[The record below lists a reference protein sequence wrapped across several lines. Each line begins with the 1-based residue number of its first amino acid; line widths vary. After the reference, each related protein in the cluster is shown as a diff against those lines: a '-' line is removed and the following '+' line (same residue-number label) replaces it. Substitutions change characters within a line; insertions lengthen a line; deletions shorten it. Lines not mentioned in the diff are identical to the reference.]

1 MVNVPVLSELG
12 AVVLD
17 VHNLEVMAQFWGKIL
32 GQAPG
37 PPRSGGT
44 WVTVGDLR
52 EGLWLVLQQVPEAKQ
67 VKNRLHLDFRVDDLD
82 AAMECIVELG
92 GSQCSSIN
100 SGGGVVMA
108 DPEGNEF
115 CVGEFSRNREGM
127 RVQ

>member
-1 MVNVPVLSELG
+1 MANDPVLSELG

-17 VHNLEVMAQFWGKIL
+17 VHNLEVMAQFWSEML

-44 WVTVGDLR
+44 WVTVGALKER
-52 EGLWLVLQQVPEAKQ
+52 LWLVLQQVPEAKQ
-67 VKNRLHLDFRVDDLD
+67 VKNRLHLDFRVEDLD
-82 AAMECIVELG
+82 AAMDCIVEFG

-100 SGGGVVMA
+100 AGGGVVMA

-115 CVGEFSRNREGM
+115 CIGVFSRTRQGV
-127 RVQ
+127 RV